1 MTNEENKANEEQQPQ
16 KRVQR
21 KGKAR
26 RKGSGSVFRRKDRKG
41 GKEWVAQIILE
52 DDSPKQRY
60 FKTQAEADEALNEML
75 YEQRH
80 GTLITEKDQT
90 VKQQLDHWL
99 ENVHRNTVR
108 PSTYAEY
115 RRTIDK
121 HITPALGHLKLR
133 QLTVNR
139 VEAFYT
145 RKAEDGLAASSIRQI
160 HKVLRQALD
169 HAVRSNLLARNVCD
183 IAKKALPRQVRYEI
197 KPLTQEQ
204 AQKLVSDARGHHL
217 EALFILAVMTGM
229 RRGELLALR
238 WSDIDFDNGSL
249 QVHHTVRRVSIRGYT
264 GSGPKTKLTESEPKT
279 TSSRR
284 MIVLPPFLVDVLK
297 KHRIRQLEE
306 RLQAGNAWVENNL
319 VFCNPHGTFR
329 EPSTVYKTFQRFL
342 KDAGLPTMRLHDL
355 RHSAAT
361 LLLTMGVHV
370 KVVQELLGHSNA
382 LMTLNTY
389 SHVLPSLQKD
399 AMDKMS
405 NLFHQQERQGK
416 DDNQADG
423 ENR

>member
-1 MTNEENKANEEQQPQ
+1 MTDEENKADAEKQP
-16 KRVQR
+16 KTSGQR
-21 KGKAR
+21 KGKSR
-26 RKGSGSVFRRKDRKG
+26 RKGSGSVFRRPERKG

-52 DDSPKQRY
+52 DGTPRQRY
-60 FKTQAEADEALNEML
+60 FKTQAEADEARNEML

-90 VKQQLDHWL
+90 VKRQLEHWI
-99 ENVHRNTVR
+99 ENVHKNAIR

-121 HITPALGHLKLR
+121 HIIPELGHLKLQ

-145 RKAEDGLAASSIRQI
+145 RKAEDGLSASSLKQI

-169 HAVRSNLLARNVCD
+169 HAVRSNLLSRNVCD
-183 IAKKALPRQVRYEI
+183 IAKKALPRQTRYEI

-204 AQKLVSDARGHHL
+204 AQALVSAARGRHL
-217 EALFILAVMTGM
+217 EALFILAIMTGM
-229 RRGELLALR
+229 RKGELLALR
-238 WSDIDFDNGSL
+238 WSDIDLDNGYL
-249 QVHHTVRRVSIRGYT
+249 QVHHTLRRVSTRGYT

-284 MIVLPPFLVDVLK
+284 KIVLPPFLVDVLK

-329 EPSTVYKTFQRFL
+329 EPSAVYKTFQRFL
-342 KDAGLPTMRLHDL
+342 KDAGLPTMRFHDL

-370 KVVQELLGHSNA
+370 KVVQELLGHSSIT
-382 LMTLNTY
+382 MTLNTY

-405 NLFHQQERQGK
+405 DLFNQQRSRDDGQGGC
-416 DDNQADG
+416 DSS
-423 ENR
+423 